1 MKCSALSSR
10 IVAHLVLAAAAKSS
24 DMTNEDDVTDYYD
37 YNYNETMNFDA
48 YTPRKDVTPPSLN
61 LSGLPWEYVADY
73 PEPCF
78 VQALETSFGKIAV
91 GCAKDCLG
99 DDTQQTQILNNCTP
113 CIVMPMDRFKN
124 MTDYDNVSC
133 LLGACEGGNCIGS
146 TNCTWCYKYPV
157 ASMVAPN

>member
-1 MKCSALSSR
+1 
-10 IVAHLVLAAAAKSS
+10 
-24 DMTNEDDVTDYYD
+24 MTNEDDVTDYYD

-113 CIVMPMDRFKN
+113 CIDPYIIFVLEGKQRK
-124 MTDYDNVSC
+124 TLA
-133 LLGACEGGNCIGS
+133 LLNTVQHFRKTVYGRLRGDELRVHGHTTI
-146 TNCTWCYKYPV
+146 V
-157 ASMVAPN
+157 AT